1 MTENIRPN
9 EGIRLLS
16 REVIDQIAAGEVVER
31 PSHLVKELLENAIDA
46 GATEITLDVFDQCTS
61 FRVVDNG
68 SGIARN
74 DLAIALDR
82 HTTSKIMQSE
92 DLWNLHSYG
101 FRGEALSSIAAV
113 SELTLSSR
121 TKTAESGARLVCKY
135 GTKEAIVD
143 IGHPLGTSIQIEKL
157 FENLPA
163 RRKFMKSASA
173 ETSAVRQ
180 VVKAMSLSHPEISF
194 KLTVESKLDLFYPK
208 APNLLER
215 SRVVLGMKDLF
226 FYEKDKGGSFKAAVV
241 FGNPREAQ
249 KSSRNLWF
257 LCQGRWIQDKTLI
270 AASLEAFRGQLMH
283 GEYPN
288 LILSIELNPEE
299 VDVNIHPT
307 KSQVKFLDS
316 GGIFRQVVHTIREAL
331 DEAPWNSAS
340 RIQTAVES
348 YSENSEAARTSE
360 ATQSFLS
367 GDRSNQSSADW
378 NQVSFRKKDNL
389 SQSSNQTVS
398 QSSAESSSLASSLA
412 FSREE
417 QEIEI
422 QTEKISNSTS
432 VGIWSRYE
440 VIGQAHLTY
449 LICQSAQG
457 VVLIDQHAA
466 HERILFER
474 LMQQWKFG
482 GKEIQNFLMPLTVDL
497 PPEKVEALQ
506 RAESQLFK
514 MGVQVERL
522 GPATLGV
529 TSAPA
534 FLKDASIPGAL
545 ESLAN
550 QILDFGEGFVFDQ
563 ILSDFCAR
571 LACHSAVRAG
581 QALSREEM
589 TALLRSMDEA
599 PRSSFCPH
607 GRPVSIDYQLNE
619 IERDFG
625 RTV

>member
-1 MTENIRPN
+1 MAENI
-9 EGIRLLS
+9 GQSDSIRLLS
-16 REVIDQIAAGEVVER
+16 REVIDQIAAGEVVEK
-31 PSHLVKELLENAIDA
+31 PSHLVKELLENAMDA
-46 GATEITLDVFDQCTS
+46 GATEITLDVFDSCTS

-68 SGIARN
+68 SGIAKS

-82 HTTSKIMQSE
+82 HTTSKIIQSE

-121 TKTAESGARLVCKY
+121 TKKAESGARLVCKY
-135 GTKEAIVD
+135 GAKEAAVD
-143 IGHPLGTSIQIEKL
+143 VGHPFGTSIQIEKL

-163 RRKFMKSASA
+163 RKKFMKSASA

-180 VVKAMSLSHPEISF
+180 VIKAMSLAHPEISF
-194 KLTVESKLDLFYPK
+194 KLTVEGKLDLFYPK
-208 APNLLER
+208 SQNLLER
-215 SRVVLGMKDLF
+215 GRAVLNMKDLF
-226 FYEKDKGGSFKAAVV
+226 FYEKDSGKSFKAALI

-270 AASLEAFRGQLMH
+270 AATLEAFRGQLMH

-288 LILSIELNPEE
+288 LVLSLELNPEE

-316 GGIFRQVVHTIREAL
+316 GGIFRQVVHAIREAL
-331 DEAPWNSAS
+331 DQAPWNSLNPVQS
-340 RIQTAVES
+340 AVER
-348 YSENSEAARTSE
+348 YSEASEAAR
-360 ATQSFLS
+360 ATAAPLQSFLT
-367 GDRSNQSSADW
+367 GDRSQEDSTDW

-389 SQSSNQTVS
+389 SLLSV
-398 QSSAESSSLASSLA
+398 ESSSSS
-412 FSREE
+412 SPSPEE
-417 QEIEI
+417 SEIEI
-422 QTEKISNSTS
+422 QKGVSSNSAS
-432 VGIWSRYE
+432 SIGIWSRYE

-449 LICQSAQG
+449 LVCQSAQG

-482 GKEIQNFLMPLTVDL
+482 GKEIQNFLIPLAIDL

-506 RAESQLFK
+506 RAESQLSK

-522 GPATLGV
+522 GPASLGV

-534 FLKDASIPGAL
+534 FLKDGSIPGAL

-550 QILDFGEGFVFDQ
+550 QILDYGEGFAFDQ

-589 TALLRSMDEA
+589 TALLKSMDEA